1 MFKTTTKRSAAVIAA
16 GCMLGGC
23 ASLPEISRTQAVH
36 DVEVEDELAPVEL
49 YADPGDEIRWVNL
62 RKEPILVQ
70 IADLEKDDLECQR
83 GFANWRG
90 ALLESIEVE
99 PNETVSLCF
108 KDPGQVRYNVRARTA
123 VGGGD
128 AVLPGLVRIVS
139 RETSTISGSMY

>member
-1 MFKTTTKRSAAVIAA
+1 MFETTKRGAAMIAA
-16 GCMLGGC
+16 GCMLSGC

-36 DVEVEDELAPVEL
+36 DVEIRDGLAPVEL

-62 RKEPILVQ
+62 RKDPILVQ
-70 IADLEKDDLECQR
+70 IADLDKDDLDCQR

-90 ALLESIEVE
+90 ALLESIEIE

-108 KDPGQVRYNVRARTA
+108 KEPGQVRYNVRAQTS

-128 AVLPGLVRIVS
+128 AVLPGLLRIVS
-139 RETSTISGSMY
+139 RETSTISKTMR